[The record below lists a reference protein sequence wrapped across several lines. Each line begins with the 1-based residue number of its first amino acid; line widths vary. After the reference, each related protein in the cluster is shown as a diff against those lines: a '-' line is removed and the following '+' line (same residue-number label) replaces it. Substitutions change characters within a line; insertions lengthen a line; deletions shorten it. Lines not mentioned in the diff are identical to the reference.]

1 MFEGYTSNSPGVSQ
15 THSTLLSP
23 NWIPLHYG
31 CLARLSAASS
41 SEAKPDEKREQRENE
56 RDLRQRRKRE
66 KSERAR
72 GRWRGAG
79 ITMADHRVHS
89 PTWEIWRRS
98 WSASF
103 GNGIFSHWVY
113 IIIFFPNS
121 LVRWHNLVVWSST
134 RVCFYIF
141 LWELSNLCFY
151 FSMSVYT
158 NFSQLYHIKIVIC
171 EGILLF
177 EYFLFSVAWQRLSL
191 YSTKRAKKEHKID
204 SIWN

>member
-1 MFEGYTSNSPGVSQ
+1 MKFAGRFTDSQYT
-15 THSTLLSP
+15 P

-41 SEAKPDEKREQRENE
+41 SEAKPDEKRENE

-72 GRWRGAG
+72 ERWRGAG

-121 LVRWHNLVVWSST
+121 LVRCHNLVVWSST

-141 LWELSNLCFY
+141 FYENWVIYASTSLCQYIQTSLNFITSKLWFVRESYYLSIFY
-151 FSMSVYT
+151 F
-158 NFSQLYHIKIVIC
+158 Q
-171 EGILLF
+171 
-177 EYFLFSVAWQRLSL
+177 
-191 YSTKRAKKEHKID
+191 
-204 SIWN
+204 